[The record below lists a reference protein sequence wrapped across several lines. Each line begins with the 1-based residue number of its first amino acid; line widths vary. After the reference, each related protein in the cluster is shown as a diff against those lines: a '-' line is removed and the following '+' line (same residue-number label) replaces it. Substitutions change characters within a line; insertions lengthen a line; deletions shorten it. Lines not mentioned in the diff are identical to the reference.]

1 MRSFGQWFPNTS
13 IMMVNIKKRSRPYQ
27 VLERIQSSWN
37 PSILLV
43 GVHNG
48 TDTLE
53 NSWTVSYDVDHALT
67 KCDSNCIYLK
77 VAWRTPGTAE
87 PGGLLSMGS
96 RRVGH
101 D

>member
-1 MRSFGQWFPNTS
+1 MRSFDQWFPNTS

-43 GVHNG
+43 GVHTG

-53 NSWTVSYDVDHALT
+53 NCWTVSYDVDHALT

-77 VAWRTPGTAE
+77 DVIPSQAE
-87 PGGLLSMGS
+87 Q
-96 RRVGH
+96 
-101 D
+101 